1 MDEVQRT
8 VLFTLVTERGIRPYS
23 EFSNEYARAAV
34 QLQEEGRDV
43 APTPGPRH
51 YERWLRV
58 GGVKT
63 TPYASSGRVLERM
76 FQRPAAELFC
86 PASAIE
92 ELGLERSPRASS
104 PPALNESD
112 LLMTARDAASHSSEA
127 ASLYLD
133 EMTLDQL
140 HDDLVQLARNYGR
153 IAPAEA
159 YQTGTTLLNQVQVL
173 LDRTRSPQQHTKLY
187 YAAAQASALLSAL
200 SFDLGALVPALT
212 FARSSAQY
220 GKTIENGS
228 VQAYAHGLMALV
240 AFWDSRPR
248 EAVRLARRGQEFGG
262 LGDTARRR
270 LYAIEARA
278 HGHLRDAEQAE
289 RSIRDAL
296 DQTSGSSDE
305 LHDEIGGEFAFD
317 DARTA
322 MSNATTC
329 LLLRD
334 GLRAEE
340 YAESALDTLSTLPT
354 EEQPIVVAGPAAV
367 DLARARLLR
376 DEIEGA
382 QEALT
387 RVFQVPPHWRSSGL
401 MERLAAA
408 RIELT
413 RPGIST
419 SPAALSLAEQIE
431 TYSALSPT
439 RRLGATN
446 PLAIEA

>member
-1 MDEVQRT
+1 M
-8 VLFTLVTERGIRPYS
+8 
-23 EFSNEYARAAV
+23 
-34 QLQEEGRDV
+34 
-43 APTPGPRH
+43 
-51 YERWLRV
+51 
-58 GGVKT
+58 
-63 TPYASSGRVLERM
+63 
-76 FQRPAAELFC
+76 
-86 PASAIE
+86 
-92 ELGLERSPRASS
+92 
-104 PPALNESD
+104 
-112 LLMTARDAASHSSEA
+112 
-127 ASLYLD
+127 
-133 EMTLDQL
+133 
-140 HDDLVQLARNYGR
+140 
-153 IAPAEA
+153 
-159 YQTGTTLLNQVQVL
+159 
-173 LDRTRSPQQHTKLY
+173 
-187 YAAAQASALLSAL
+187 
-200 SFDLGALVPALT
+200 
-212 FARSSAQY
+212 
-220 GKTIENGS
+220 
-228 VQAYAHGLMALV
+228 
-240 AFWDSRPR
+240 
-248 EAVRLARRGQEFGG
+248 
-262 LGDTARRR
+262 
-270 LYAIEARA
+270 
-278 HGHLRDAEQAE
+278 
-289 RSIRDAL
+289 
-296 DQTSGSSDE
+296 
-305 LHDEIGGEFAFD
+305 HDEIGGEFAFD

-354 EEQPIVVAGPAAV
+354 EEQPIVVAGLAAV